1 MNKDMIDD
9 SLRKIKAAVQTAP
22 SITKGKKTELLRL
35 LSGLES
41 EFVELRESEPE
52 HAQSIIGLIERSVDE
67 AVRRNMDM
75 EQLRL
80 SLEGISGSV
89 KKFEVSHP
97 RLVAE
102 INSICTMLA
111 NMGI

>member
-1 MNKDMIDD
+1 VKQNMIDN
-9 SLRKIKAAVQTAP
+9 SLHKIKAAVQTAS
-22 SITKGKKTELLRL
+22 SISKEKKAELLRL

-41 EFVELRESEPE
+41 EIVELRESEPE
-52 HAQSIIGLIERSVDE
+52 HAQKIIGFIERSVDE
-67 AVRRNMDM
+67 AMRRNKDM

-97 RLVAE
+97 RLVE
-102 INSICTMLA
+102 EVNSICTMLA